1 MLEVVPA
8 NKMYRKSQRLLVSQL
23 GLKSVSQSNRIKQTN
38 KQTNKKLFCLS
49 ILKGLIY
56 KLECEIII
64 VMRDTA

>member
-38 KQTNKKLFCLS
+38 KQKLFCLS